1 LTARFLGE
9 EAKSTDP
16 TTWATRGEAESWA
29 IFSDRGGV
37 GIVLGGD
44 CRAMETAS
52 ETIAQT
58 TPRPARRPPAQRSR
72 VGNGKVLLPMTDGR
86 SLTARR
92 FQDLYEDIANDL
104 GGLAVLSEA
113 QKQLIRRVA
122 TLSAES
128 ERQEAEWA
136 KWPAFRPD
144 RLFDYVELLAAHL

>member
-1 LTARFLGE
+1 
-9 EAKSTDP
+9 
-16 TTWATRGEAESWA
+16 
-29 IFSDRGGV
+29 
-37 GIVLGGD
+37 
-44 CRAMETAS
+44 METAS
-52 ETIAQT
+52 ET

-72 VGNGKVLLPMTDGR
+72 VGNGKVLLAMTDGR

-104 GGLAVLSEA
+104 GGLDILSEA

-136 KWPAFRPD
+136 NGRPFD
-144 RLFDYVELLAAHL
+144 LTAYSTTANCMRRLFETLGISRVARPINDGSQALAQYFSRSPPKEAAP